1 MLHYADIDESF
12 SVLAQPQGYF
22 DSILLQSKI
31 GFFNR
36 SLTLLCIAHSHCDAE
51 SLEEVWGGYVVI
63 NLLKWLA
70 LCICE

>member
-51 SLEEVWGGYVVI
+51 SLEEV
-63 NLLKWLA
+63 
-70 LCICE
+70 